1 MKSEDLFRQWQER
14 NKKRTR
20 VSPTSLQQST
30 TDEDAEAEL
39 DVPVSL
45 NGADW
50 AGSFLQRLTQLE
62 ERVAKW

>member
-1 MKSEDLFRQWQER
+1 MKSEDLFRQWQEL

-20 VSPTSLQQST
+20 VSPTSLRQST
-30 TDEDAEAEL
+30 TDEDSEAEL

-45 NGADW
+45 DGAEW
-50 AGSFLQRLTQLE
+50 AGALLQRLTQLE